1 MRCQQIAWFATFDD
15 AALIEQKDTIKVEDS
30 VQVVSNSNDG
40 RSAEL
45 VANNALDKVV
55 SGNVEPVYKSV
66 KDSTVAGTGQ
76 RKHDDRGKSARGA
89 MHKLWARNPIGM
101 TLHVGEAF
109 RMGRYRKTPLET

>member
-15 AALIEQKDTIKVEDS
+15 AALIEQKDTIKVED
-30 VQVVSNSNDG
+30 
-40 RSAEL
+40 
-45 VANNALDKVV
+45 

-101 TLHVGEAF
+101 TLQVGEAF